1 MTTTVLYVGGTG
13 RSGSTVL
20 ANLLGEVAGYVS
32 VGELRYIWERG
43 MHEDRLC
50 GCGRRFSECPFWQQ
64 VLDTAFP
71 DQRPDAQAM
80 ARRQQ
85 AATRLRALPV
95 AIAGSRRG
103 RPGGDGALSDG
114 ALSDA
119 LGRVYAAVGAVSGA
133 RVVVDSSKLPSYAAL
148 LDGLPGV
155 DVRVLHL
162 VRDPRAAAFSWR
174 RTKVQPDR
182 RTFGYMERRGAA
194 KSVALWVAWNAA
206 LEALWRRN
214 PERYLRLSYEEV
226 MSRPQAALEQVVDF
240 VGLGGDAAA
249 PFVDPHTARFGANH
263 TVAGNPSRLRSG
275 AVPLRLDNE
284 WRASMP
290 ARDRILVAAAA
301 APLMSRYG
309 YPVRAKV
316 GAGGMG

>member
-1 MTTTVLYVGGTG
+1 MTTVLYVGGTG

-20 ANLLGEVAGYVS
+20 ANLLGEVSGYVS
-32 VGELRYIWERG
+32 VGELRYLWERG
-43 MHEDRLC
+43 LQEDRLC
-50 GCGRRFSECPFWQQ
+50 GCGLRFSACPFWQQ

-71 DQRPDAQAM
+71 DHRPDAAAM
-80 ARRQQ
+80 ARRQL
-85 AATRLRALPV
+85 AATRLRALPKV
-95 AIAGSRRG
+95 IAGPGRG
-103 RPGGDGALSDG
+103 SGSGVDGDLA
-114 ALSDA
+114 DA
-119 LGRVYAAVGAVSGA
+119 LGRVYAAVAAVSGA

-148 LDGLPGV
+148 LDGLAGV

-214 PERYLRLSYEEV
+214 PERYLRLSYEDV
-226 MSRPQAALEQVVDF
+226 MAQPQVALERVVDF
-240 VGLGGDAAA
+240 VGLGGDATA
-249 PFVDPHTARFGANH
+249 PFVDPHTARFSGSH
-263 TVAGNPSRLRSG
+263 TVAGNPSRLRNG
-275 AVPLRLDNE
+275 AVPLRLDSE
-284 WRASMP
+284 WRSSMP
-290 ARDRILVAAAA
+290 ARDRILVAVAA

-309 YPVRAKV
+309 YPARTKV
-316 GAGGMG
+316 SAGGMG